1 MDKQTFEKD
10 ILNKTQ
16 PNYALGILDQVGA
29 DRAAVITN
37 LASASTAS
45 SIKVREIR
53 VDILYLYSFAAIIRG
68 GVSGV
73 TLAALDDINARLT
86 HDCSRWYDQT
96 QTLIARVQQT
106 QRTAKDSG
114 IFTASLGFLSRR

>member
-29 DRAAVITN
+29 DRAAVINN
-37 LASASTAS
+37 LASTVN

-53 VDILYLYSFAAIIRG
+53 VDILYLYSFAAMIRG

-114 IFTASLGFLSRR
+114 IFTGSLGFLSRR

>member
-1 MDKQTFEKD
+1 MDKQTFEKE
-10 ILNKTQ
+10 ILNKAQ

-29 DRAAVITN
+29 DRAAVINN
-37 LASASTAS
+37 LASTVN

-53 VDILYLYSFAAIIRG
+53 VDILYLYSFAAMIRG

-73 TLAALDDINARLT
+73 TLAALDDINSRLT

>member
-16 PNYALGILDQVGA
+16 PNYALGLLDRVGA
-29 DRAAVITN
+29 DRAAVINN
-37 LASASTAS
+37 LASTAS

-53 VDILYLYSFAAIIRG
+53 VDILYLYSFSAMIRG

>member
-16 PNYALGILDQVGA
+16 PNYALGLLDQVGA
-29 DRAAVITN
+29 DRAAVINN
-37 LASASTAS
+37 LASTVN